1 MISDYGVGFE
11 ILELKYWNFGN
22 DFARII
28 VMLIIVMLIIVHHL
42 LLIMARIIVQC

>member
-1 MISDYGVGFE
+1 MISDYGVGFDG
-11 ILELKYWNFGN
+11 KVYWNFGN